1 MAQGHTSS
9 RQGTETRFCPC
20 STILPVLTPS
30 GEAELP
36 PGDRGEMGLKGG
48 SLWLCAELRGVC
60 RALCG
65 ESLKGVIRSSAGA
78 E

>member
-1 MAQGHTSS
+1 MAQGHRAS
-9 RQGTETRFCPC
+9 RQRTETGFYPC
-20 STILPVLTPS
+20 STVLPVLTPS

-36 PGDRGEMGLKGG
+36 PGDRWQKAGL
-48 SLWLCAELRGVC
+48 LWLCAELRGVC

-65 ESLKGVIRSSAGA
+65 ESLEGAVRSSAGT